1 MTSPSATRSHHAIAA
16 DWTRMW
22 NRQIP
27 ADRLVASDALVHFGR
42 TQPSPR
48 PATTNGPA
56 ELQAVIDGIGAAVDG
71 VVYAVQGD
79 PVLDQ
84 EGRRISIVW
93 SVGATELEP
102 RTGIDILLVGD
113 QGLIGEVWSVTGDI
127 LLPPLR

>member
-1 MTSPSATRSHHAIAA
+1 MTSTSATRSHHSIAA

-22 NRQIP
+22 NREIP
-27 ADRLVASDALVHFGR
+27 ADGLVAPDALVHFGR
-42 TQPSPR
+42 TPPSPR
-48 PATTNGPA
+48 PATTTGAA

-84 EGRRISIVW
+84 EGRRITIVW

-113 QGLIGEVWSVTGDI
+113 HGAIAEVWSVTGDI
-127 LLPPLR
+127 VLPPLR